1 MIINYVT
8 TILIILRAP
17 SIILFTLWITSS
29 TVSRL
34 FLIVRL
40 NSINNMVL
48 CIGMYGCLA
57 IKITCL
63 CNVFLPKIMKVCI
76 SPHKYDSLDW
86 KRISKWCLKSVYVTT
101 EVEASTSIKFLI
113 EVLDILIEILVLSLK
128 ILGLSKICDNHI
140 S

>member
-1 MIINYVT
+1 
-8 TILIILRAP
+8 
-17 SIILFTLWITSS
+17 
-29 TVSRL
+29 
-34 FLIVRL
+34 
-40 NSINNMVL
+40 MVL

-76 SPHKYDSLDW
+76 SPHKYDSLD
-86 KRISKWCLKSVYVTT
+86 WCLKSVYVTT